1 MAHHERE
8 NEMAYRTAAR
18 QNWEVGQ
25 IVNVGFIK
33 GLVVKEKVATPGDY
47 RPDLYVLWQPATN
60 RFYSFVPHNG
70 LTRCATVEEARA
82 W

>member
-1 MAHHERE
+1 MTTRT
-8 NEMAYRTAAR
+8 AYRPAAK
-18 QNWEVGQ
+18 QAWEVGQ

-47 RPDLYVLWQPATN
+47 LPDLYVLWQPSTN

-70 LTRCATVEEARA
+70 LCRHASMTEARNA